1 MLANTKG
8 IVRMSAH
15 DRDKVEA
22 AINFLAG
29 SDPQP
34 KKRDCQLC
42 GYEKAVG
49 KYYVSKEDNPD
60 ACGWWRVCSECADM
74 VSNVGA
80 DVNYYKYSAEYK
92 ARLRGVASDIPDCSH
107 EWEKHSLVGEFDKK
121 RQGVFDWMKCT
132 KCGCFGKRFG
142 LGQRE
147 VVDLSTEIDLSC
159 SR

>member
-1 MLANTKG
+1 
-8 IVRMSAH
+8 
-15 DRDKVEA
+15 
-22 AINFLAG
+22 
-29 SDPQP
+29 
-34 KKRDCQLC
+34 
-42 GYEKAVG
+42 
-49 KYYVSKEDNPD
+49 
-60 ACGWWRVCSECADM
+60 M

-80 DVNYYKYSAEYK
+80 DVNYYKYSTEYK
-92 ARLRGVASDIPDCSH
+92 ARLRGVANDIPDCNH